1 MSVNL
6 EEDSLD
12 LPSYKSTTELA
23 DDVLAYI
30 LYPQHDGS
38 ILKVEPRVA
47 TCCHNW
53 KDNNDGDIDHLG
65 AEGGRSSH

>member
-12 LPSYKSTTELA
+12 LPSKKSVTELA
-23 DDVLAYI
+23 DDALAYI
-30 LYPQHDGS
+30 VYPQYDVS

-47 TCCHNW
+47 TRCHNC
-53 KDNNDGDIDHLG
+53 GDIDRLS
-65 AEGGRSSH
+65 AGGRSCH